1 MIRPHL
7 RRSCWPWNT
16 RSKNGSRLFSK
27 GRRWTRGKCK
37 NVKEYSWFWSQNCP
51 LHMIIIWLFPLIWS
65 HQSSSKNY

>member
-51 LHMIIIWLFPLIWS
+51 LHM
-65 HQSSSKNY
+65 